1 MSSTDNGPPKDP
13 STQHEALERLLAT
26 LAAFN
31 EAPDLE
37 MVRDAF
43 ALARRVHAKQQRKV
57 DLQPYIVHPL
67 AVAQTCASMRMDDIS
82 VAAAILH
89 DCIED
94 VDSQFDLGE
103 EAMEEA
109 LGPLLAGIIEDL
121 LAAGPGQGL
130 SRSEPDE
137 AQLKDLLTAVV
148 ALRFGPEVV
157 RITSGLTKLRQ
168 SEVGTASN
176 AKLETLKK
184 LLKATATED
193 IRTIVIKIFD
203 RCDNIRTID
212 IFASEKQRKIAEE
225 TLQFYVPIATRLGF
239 FREARE
245 MEDHVMRVL
254 QPEVY
259 RVITEWLK
267 TNDKHLR
274 WRVDR
279 VVQEIQDELAEME
292 IACSAILY
300 AKGIFSIWQG
310 LPAKEHLH
318 RRIGEGC
325 NFNICFVVDDEDAC
339 FRTLN
344 LVHSKFKHLPARVRD
359 FINNPKINGY
369 QSLHTICTG
378 HRLPNIQ
385 VLIRTEEMDLENHL
399 GVISRLRSGELQGTN
414 WLQGLVESFQTLGT
428 EDLLKLTAQVAFA
441 EIDVFTPLGEPRKL
455 PEGAT
460 ALDFAYDIHTE
471 VGNHARVAVIN
482 GQMRPVSTVLRS
494 GQRIEIVTSNEIRP
508 SYQWFS
514 QVATPKAN
522 VAIRKA
528 LQHNE
533 DEDSQAEVTRFLRF
547 CRRKLQVDIE
557 PGSRQFGDVLASLG
571 LSDARALGRELMS
584 GRTDYDHLIPAVVAA
599 TPSANLDGLIEV
611 LGEEGVLTDE
621 DVDEFDDEDTLRS
634 LIHEVVTEHVR
645 GEDPAETT
653 IEIEGTRHPLPT
665 RLAGCCH
672 PKYGDEIVA
681 YTSRGRGASIHRRS
695 CRAVQRMVEQGSAHV
710 ADARWRRPPRKH
722 LIRYDITGRDRR
734 GLFLSVSSKLA
745 EMGIDAQAIQLSAK
759 QGGSARGYA
768 RLEVDDLTDRE
779 EIARK
784 LRAIA
789 GVTSVHIRE
798 RSTDI
803 RPPTIEEK

>member
-1 MSSTDNGPPKDP
+1 MSSTHNGSATDP
-13 STQHEALERLLAT
+13 SRHSEALESLLST
-26 LAAFN
+26 LAQYN
-31 EAPDLE
+31 DAPDLD

-43 ALARRVHAKQQRKV
+43 ALARHVHAKQRRKV
-57 DLQPYIVHPL
+57 DRQPYIVHPL
-67 AVAQTCASMRMDDIS
+67 AVAQTCAAMQMDDIS

-94 VDSQFDLGE
+94 VDSQFDLDE
-103 EAMEEA
+103 SRMEEA

-121 LAAGPGQGL
+121 LAAGPGEGL
-130 SRSEPDE
+130 SRAEPDE
-137 AQLKDLLTAVV
+137 AKLKDLLTAVV

-168 SEVGTASN
+168 REVGEASN

-212 IFASEKQRKIAEE
+212 VFPTDKQRRIAEE

-259 RVITEWLK
+259 QVITEWLR
-267 TNDKHLR
+267 TNDKRLR

-292 IACSAILY
+292 IACSATLY
-300 AKGIFSIWQG
+300 AKGIFSIFQG
-310 LPAKEHLH
+310 LPAKEHLR

-378 HRLPNIQ
+378 HKLPNIQ

-399 GVISRLRSGELQGTN
+399 GVVSRLRSGELEGTN

-428 EDLLKLTAQVAFA
+428 ADLLKLTSQVAFA
-441 EIDVFTPLGEPRKL
+441 EIDVFTPLGESRKL

-471 VGNHARVAVIN
+471 VGNHARVSVIN
-482 GQMRPVSTVLRS
+482 GQMRPLATVLRS
-494 GQRIEIVTSNEIRP
+494 GQRVEIVTSGEVRP

-514 QVATPKAN
+514 QVITPKAN
-522 VAIRKA
+522 IAIRKA
-528 LQHNE
+528 LQRNE
-533 DEDSQAEVTRFLRF
+533 DEDSEAEVTKFLRF
-547 CRRKLQVDIE
+547 CRRKLQVDLD
-557 PGSRQFGDVLASLG
+557 PGSRQFGDFLASLG
-571 LSDARALGRELMS
+571 LRDARALGRELMA

-599 TPSANLDGLIEV
+599 TPSSNLDGLIEV
-611 LGEEGVLTDE
+611 LGEEGVLSDE
-621 DVDEFDDEDTLRS
+621 AVEEFDDEDTLRT
-634 LIHEVVTEHVR
+634 LIHDAVSEHVR
-645 GEDPAETT
+645 GEDPSETT
-653 IEIEGTRHPLPT
+653 IEIDGIRHALPT

-672 PKYGDEIVA
+672 PKYGDDIVA

-710 ADARWRRPPRKH
+710 AAARWRRPPRRH
-722 LIRYDITGRDRR
+722 LVRYDITGHDRR

-745 EMGIDAQAIQLSAK
+745 EMGIDAQAIQLSAEPD
-759 QGGSARGYA
+759 GSARGYA
-768 RLEVDDLTDRE
+768 RLEIDDLTDRG
-779 EIARK
+779 EITRK

-789 GVTSVHIRE
+789 GITSVRIRE
-798 RSTDI
+798 RQAEARLATV
-803 RPPTIEEK
+803 EED